1 MRYILWLLGCIVLN
15 IAVVGAMEDTVSQA
29 QEAMLDITSSVTSF
43 AADLL
48 SKWPDQKSVRLFDQ
62 TQWHR
67 KVRMGRRS
75 LLQTESLSS
84 DAFLERN
91 EKCLMILKYKVIFI
105 DGNTGYYLSNFAL
118 GNVSSSTN
126 VTDWK
131 LGVTL
136 PEGDYVRDQAEVL
149 GTNVRLL
156 RNGTSPIFGSSKGS
170 YITEETPVSFDFV
183 QSLGINATRPLPA
196 ENVVFNNLICE
207 LGRTDGGV
215 LQSNA
220 SQPKGELVELTY
232 LPVQYRNRTFGGSQF
247 VFKLKNVQEYASI
260 RLEDLK
266 VLYYFHGL
274 DDPPERV
281 LQNPGDFFEASCRT
295 NNASTLDCS
304 GVNVD
309 ILPGYEN
316 VTGAQFIVE
325 VTFGEDSGQLLP
337 QPAGRGDIFIPG
349 GFESSSQVD
358 REIFIALQPNAF
370 AGFNLNDTMDYS
382 YEDTPEV
389 QNSLSDDYIQRY
401 FADNIKMTVY
411 FQDTRIWGIPPGPEP
426 EIPGLNYT
434 SYVCSNGTQ
443 CEFTAEY
450 CCSLIDPCDKNISST
465 APTVWP
471 PEARDI
477 NNLTCPDGSILNK
490 TDLIEQF
497 YPFDNSSSSVAWV
510 IGLVVGLS
518 CGLIVVG
525 AGLYFWRNRR
535 ISSVQTKDGATE
547 SSPENGSGFD
557 IPDASELSWVI
568 PIHKRLGGSDIPTS
582 EPSGTPI
589 SSRQSSALLT
599 NNALTV
605 ESKLMRT
612 VDSRG
617 QKSGTTE
624 MGSPKSPK
632 LPLSPVVPGY
642 MGVALL
648 PPNIDRLI
656 DNKCETISGRING
669 YSFRAIDDI
678 RSGFSEDDIGRD
690 GQPDDFEEFAL
701 EDWQMKRSKSWDGL
715 LMIDVESDSRDAAR
729 KIKRRRESKQPGLG
743 TLPPL
748 SPTPIPMIGDDVAA
762 SIDLHVPASVIEKY
776 LGKSLGTGG
785 FGAVYQGKY
794 KGMDVAVKKLPP
806 FVKLASGQDAG
817 QAAYEALI
825 REIKLA
831 SKFDCDRLVK
841 VYGACT
847 DDKNKCCLI
856 MELMT
861 GGNLYQRI
869 HDRNRRRITYIEIL
883 QIVNDI
889 AEGLAYLHPF
899 VIHRDLKPQNI
910 LLDKDGRAKIADFGI
925 SKVKDPSKTYLT
937 QMTAENGTPM
947 YMSPEQMN
955 GGKVDEKVD
964 VYALGCIM
972 NEMWTR
978 RQPWKNTNHFFQ
990 IILKVA
996 VNGDRPWVDPET
1008 PEPLKRL
1015 IKKCWHQDPHQR
1027 PSCAEILRRTDILIR
1042 EELDKWDSLQRRELS
1057 TASKSSSNSGNTK
1070 QSRFPPNSP

>member
-1 MRYILWLLGCIVLN
+1 MRTLVWLTFCVLLD
-15 IAVVGAMEDTVSQA
+15 VVARGVA
-29 QEAMLDITSSVTSF
+29 QKDGEARLDF
-43 AADLL
+43 
-48 SKWPDQKSVRLFDQ
+48 WNGDQGPGRG
-62 TQWHR
+62 QWHR
-67 KVRMGRRS
+67 KTWVGGRS
-75 LLQTESLSS
+75 LFQAESLGSGAS
-84 DAFLERN
+84 TGQNDT
-91 EKCLMILKYKVIFI
+91 CLLKLNYKAILIE
-105 DGNTGYYLSNFAL
+105 GNTGYYLSNFAL

-126 VTDWK
+126 VTSWK
-131 LGVTL
+131 LGVTFSD
-136 PEGDYVRDQAEVL
+136 GDFIRDAAEVL
-149 GTNVRLL
+149 GTDVKLL
-156 RNGTSPIFGSSKGS
+156 QNGTNAIFGSTNES
-170 YITEETPVSFDFV
+170 YISEENPVSFNFV
-183 QSLGINATRPLPA
+183 QSIGQNATRPLPVQ
-196 ENVVFNNLICE
+196 NVFFNNLICE
-207 LGRTDGGV
+207 LGRTDGQAV
-215 LQSNA
+215 ESSS
-220 SQPKGELVELTY
+220 SQPKGDLVELTY
-232 LPVQYRNRTFGGSQF
+232 LPVQYRNRTFSGSQF
-247 VFKLKNVQEYASI
+247 VFQLKNVQEYSSI
-260 RLEDLK
+260 KLEDLK
-266 VLYYFHGL
+266 VNYYFHGL
-274 DDPPERV
+274 DNPPEIV
-281 LQNPGDFFEASCRT
+281 FKNPADFFEASCRT

-304 GVNVD
+304 GVNVE
-309 ILPGYEN
+309 ILPGYQS
-316 VTGAQFIVE
+316 VSGAQFIIQI
-325 VTFGEDSGQLLP
+325 TFDEDSGQLLP
-337 QPAGRGDIFIPG
+337 QPDGRGDIFIPG
-349 GFESSSQVD
+349 GFDSSSQVN

-370 AGFNLNDTMDYS
+370 AGFALNDTLDYS

-389 QNSLSDDYIQRY
+389 QNSLSGDYIQRY
-401 FADNIKMTVY
+401 FEENIKMTAY
-411 FQDTRIWGIPPGPEP
+411 FQDTRIWGIPPAPEP
-426 EIPGLNYT
+426 EAPAINFT

-450 CCSLIDPCDKNISST
+450 CCRLIDPCDTNISST
-465 APTVWP
+465 VPQVWP
-471 PEARDI
+471 SSPRDDT
-477 NNLTCPDGSILNK
+477 NRTCPDGTILND
-490 TDLIEQF
+490 TDLGDKF
-497 YPFDNSSSSVAWV
+497 NPFDSSSSSIAWV

-518 CGLIVVG
+518 CGIVLVG
-525 AGLYFWRNRR
+525 IGIYFWRSRR
-535 ISSVQTKDGATE
+535 ITGIQSKDNDSGTDANTY
-547 SSPENGSGFD
+547 GFD
-557 IPDASELSWVI
+557 MPDAGELSWVI
-568 PIHKRLGGSDIPTS
+568 PIHTRLGGSEVPTS
-582 EPSGTPI
+582 ETTVTPL

-605 ESKLMRT
+605 DSKLMRT

-617 QKSGTTE
+617 NRSGTTD

-632 LPLSPVVPGY
+632 PSPSPIVPGY

-648 PPNIDRLI
+648 PPNVNHFIEY
-656 DNKCETISGRING
+656 KCETVSGRIHG
-669 YSFRAIDDI
+669 YSFTGQNDMYGGESQDDESSI
-678 RSGFSEDDIGRD
+678 TSG
-690 GQPDDFEEFAL
+690 QVDDFEAFVI
-701 EDWQMKRSKSWDGL
+701 EDWQLQRSKSWDGQL
-715 LMIDVESDSRDAAR
+715 TALESDSKDAAK
-729 KIKRRRESKQPGLG
+729 KIRDRRESKKAGLG

-748 SPTPIPMIGDDVAA
+748 APTQMPMMGDEVAA
-762 SIDLHVPASVIEKY
+762 NIDLHVPASSIEKH
-776 LGKSLGTGG
+776 LGKCLGTGG
-785 FGAVYQGKY
+785 FGAVYKGKY
-794 KGMDVAVKKLPP
+794 KGMDVAVKKLPS
-806 FVKLASGQDAG
+806 FVKLSSGQDDGG

-856 MELMT
+856 MELMN

-910 LLDKDGRAKIADFGI
+910 LMDEEGRAKIADFGI
-925 SKVKDPSKTYLT
+925 SKVKDPSKSYLT

-996 VNGDRPWVDPET
+996 VNGDRPWMDPET

-1042 EELDKWDSLQRRELS
+1042 EELEKWDTLRTSEFSS
-1057 TASKSSSNSGNTK
+1057 TSKSSSRVSK
-1070 QSRFPPNSP
+1070 ISSEKS